1 MVSQAELKKRRVKA
15 AKQQVHQEQVAEPS
29 DRRRKRWLTF
39 GIVVLALA
47 LIAPLAAGLFA
58 TLSDDDESTTAD
70 IPEIP
75 LDTTPP
81 SLVDPGFEGASLT
94 GATPCPAT
102 DGTQERV
109 TSFETA
115 PSGCLDLAAT
125 YSVSLGTLAGDAV
138 VELDTV
144 GAPEAADL
152 FVALARYG
160 VYVGA
165 PITTV
170 EGLSIIGGFG
180 DAGFVVPA
188 TEPPADGTYPVGSV
202 VMFPGIA
209 QGQFNGQIA
218 IVTSET
224 GATLLADD
232 GTSAI
237 IGTVADGLD
246 AFNGVADLALE
257 NAGATYRLRSADVTE
272 TAG

>member
-1 MVSQAELKKRRVKA
+1 M
-15 AKQQVHQEQVAEPS
+15 AEPT

-39 GIVVLALA
+39 GIVVLAFA

-58 TLSDDDESTTAD
+58 TLSDDEITSTAE
-70 IPEIP
+70 IPELP

-115 PSGCLDLAAT
+115 PSGCLDPAAS

-138 VELDTV
+138 VELDTA

-152 FVALARYG
+152 FVSLARYG

-165 PITTV
+165 PITSFD
-170 EGLSIIGGFG
+170 GLSVVGGFG
-180 DAGFVVPA
+180 DAGFAVPA
-188 TEPPADGTYPVGSV
+188 TEAPADGTYPIGSV
-202 VMFPGIA
+202 VMLTELGSGLLA
-209 QGQFNGQIA
+209 GQIA
-218 IVTSET
+218 IVTSEF
-224 GATLLADD
+224 GGELLASDA
-232 GTSAI
+232 TSPI
-237 IGTVADGLD
+237 IGTITEGLD
-246 AFNGVADLALE
+246 AFNGVAELALE
-257 NAGATYRLRSADVTE
+257 NAGSTYRLRSADVTE